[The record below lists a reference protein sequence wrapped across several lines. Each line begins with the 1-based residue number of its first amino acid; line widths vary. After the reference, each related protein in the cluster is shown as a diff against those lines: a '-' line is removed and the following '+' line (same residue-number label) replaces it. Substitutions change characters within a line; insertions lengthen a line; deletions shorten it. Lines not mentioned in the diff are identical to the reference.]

1 MLDTPPIQ
9 VPTTTEYTNFNEI
22 DLGNICVKTINEAY
36 KGLYIQLDHN
46 NCPNPNAY
54 CMRQLTYHGS
64 DAADTNDRPYVV

>member
-22 DLGNICVKTINEAY
+22 DLGNLCEKTINEAY

-46 NCPNPNAY
+46 CNPNSY
-54 CMRQLTYHGS
+54 CIKQLTYHGS